1 MRLTVPPLNIL
12 ENEGFSTEKD
22 IFNRKQFGERLANL
36 FENSQEDIVV
46 ALDAPWGEGKST
58 FVKMWQGYVQ
68 NHRES
73 KFKTIYFDA
82 FANDYQKDPFIAL
95 TAELYSLLKNENEEK
110 KKEFKA
116 KASNAIKSMSRGA
129 LKIGVRA
136 LTGGILDGTIVDSVE
151 KDISELAAEQIDS
164 IIADRLQNSK
174 EDKTALIHFKQY
186 LEQIAEEQGDGNPI
200 IFIIDELDR
209 CRPDFALELV
219 EQIKHI
225 FSVQG
230 ITFLL
235 ILNRSQLEASV
246 KARYGND
253 VNASLYLQ
261 KFVNIWFT
269 LPRSTERH
277 DDHGLKYL
285 KFALKSMLSK
295 DETFNNKN
303 LIELLEELI
312 KYKKPSYREIERTLS
327 YVALIYNMSSDD
339 TKYKFEYQVAMAFVC
354 YLRASLPSVFD
365 KISANTIGFDD
376 LLYETG
382 LAWTN
387 DSNESEFWYLEYVV
401 RIMKFDYAD
410 KETRKQMIQNQEIKT
425 NEFYFPT
432 NGLFKQVANMLNTME
447 NR

>member
-1 MRLTVPPLNIL
+1 MRLTVPALSIVDND
-12 ENEGFSTEKD
+12 GFSTEKD

-95 TAELYSLLKNENEEK
+95 TAELYSLLKNDDEEK
-110 KKEFKA
+110 KKEFKE
-116 KASNAIKSMSRGA
+116 KAGNAIKSMSRGA

-136 LTGGILDGTIVDSVE
+136 LTGGILDGTIVDSIE
-151 KDISELAAEQIDS
+151 KDISELTAEQIDS
-164 IIADRLQNSK
+164 IIADRLQNSE
-174 EDKTALIHFKQY
+174 EDKTALTHFKHY
-186 LEQIAEEQGDGNPI
+186 LQQVAEEHGGNNPI

-235 ILNRSQLEASV
+235 VLNRGQLEASV

-269 LPRSTERH
+269 LPRSAERY
-277 DDHGLKYL
+277 DDYGEKYL
-285 KFALKSMLSK
+285 NFALKSMLDA
-295 DETFNNKN
+295 DEEFKN
-303 LIELLEELI
+303 TDLIEILRELV
-312 KYKKPSYREIERTLS
+312 KANKPSYREIEQILS
-327 YVALIYNMSSDD
+327 YVALVHNMSSGD
-339 TKYKFEYQVAMAFVC
+339 TKYYSNYQIAIAFMC
-354 YLRASLPSVFD
+354 YLKASLPTIFERVSKNNISFD
-365 KISANTIGFDD
+365 ELII
-376 LLYETG
+376 ETG
-382 LAWTN
+382 FEWAKN
-387 DSNESEFWYLEYVV
+387 GSASEYAYIEYMVKEIKYDFADPEL
-401 RIMKFDYAD
+401 RKRMIED
-410 KETRKQMIQNQEIKT
+410 KEIETRRYDRTGMFMQI
-425 NEFYFPT
+425 
-432 NGLFKQVANMLNTME
+432 ANMLNTMNE
-447 NR
+447 R